1 MTTYW
6 TSDLAWLAHA
16 IGYLGMALILF
27 SLLYSLR
34 KRKWLIRVGRMRT
47 WLWAHHILGFA
58 GGLIALVH
66 TLGNIR
72 GLGILLAAL
81 LVVLLVSSGVYF
93 VERWYR
99 RPLVEATS
107 RAKRHRRERDSLDAA
122 YRALYASGRAG
133 TEQGRD
139 IYSRLLV
146 SAQQTKGA
154 EEDVK
159 RESGRSLP
167 VGWWRHVHGPTTL
180 LFLGVLL
187 VHIWTKLY
195 FKGGVL

>member
-34 KRKWLIRVGRMRT
+34 KRKWLIRVGKLKF
-47 WLWAHHILGFA
+47 WLWAHHILGFS

-66 TLGNIR
+66 TLGNLR

-81 LVVLLVSSGVYF
+81 LVMLLVSSAVYF
-93 VERWYR
+93 IERWLK
-99 RPLVEATS
+99 RPLREATS
-107 RAKRHRRERDSLDAA
+107 RVKKHQVERDRLDAA
-122 YRALYASGRAG
+122 YRAFYASGQAG
-133 TEQGRD
+133 TQQGRD
-139 IYSRLLV
+139 LYSRLLV
-146 SAQQTKGA
+146 FARYTKEA
-154 EEDVK
+154 EDEVK
-159 RESGRSLP
+159 RLGEKSLP
-167 VGWWRHVHGPTTL
+167 IGWWRHVHGPTTL

-195 FKGGVL
+195 FRGGVL